1 MADALKEKAVS
12 FLQLAAKGD
21 VPSAFQKYV
30 GKGFRHHNA
39 FFRGDAESLR
49 KAMEENASYYPDK
62 IFDVKQVM
70 AEGDRVMLYSHVKQ
84 NKEELGKAIV
94 HIFRFQNGQIVEMWD
109 IGQQIP
115 ENSPNENGMF

>member
-1 MADALKEKAVS
+1 
-12 FLQLAAKGD
+12 
-21 VPSAFQKYV
+21 
-30 GKGFRHHNA
+30 
-39 FFRGDAESLR
+39 
-49 KAMEENASYYPDK
+49 MEENASYYPDK

-109 IGQQIP
+109 I
-115 ENSPNENGMF
+115 

>member
-1 MADALKEKAVS
+1 
-12 FLQLAAKGD
+12 
-21 VPSAFQKYV
+21 
-30 GKGFRHHNA
+30 
-39 FFRGDAESLR
+39 
-49 KAMEENASYYPDK
+49 
-62 IFDVKQVM
+62 
-70 AEGDRVMLYSHVKQ
+70 MLYSHVKQ